1 MSDSRRGTI
10 GIEELK
16 ELATR
21 ILLAKGASEREARV
35 VVDDYLDAELRGRHS
50 HGFASFGVAVSAFGG
65 KGAYRAVQSKGP
77 ILQIEGN
84 GDCGHV
90 VAREAIDLALS
101 DPERPKVQAIGIR
114 GITRFNCPGVIAR
127 YGAERGA
134 VTLVWEYGG
143 KNFMIPHGGT
153 EAALSTNPLGI
164 GIPHTDPP
172 FVVDIALSEKAIGF
186 VELAKLSGEAI
197 PESWGVDEKGRA
209 TTDPHRVAAVKPY
222 GGYKG
227 YALAL
232 AFEILS
238 GPLVG
243 AAVGSKGSLGERG
256 ALILLIDPTA
266 FGQTAGEF
274 REQVAALLR
283 EIGESA
289 PADPAR
295 PVVYP
300 GQASARRAA
309 DTLSSGRLSLPVSVL
324 EHLRRWGEEAR
335 AEAGRQ

>member
-1 MSDSRRGTI
+1 MSDSRRSTI

-21 ILLAKGASEREARV
+21 ILLSKGASEKEAGIV
-35 VVDDYLDAELRGRHS
+35 VSDYLDAELRGRHS
-50 HGFASFGVAVSAFGG
+50 HGFASFGVAVSAFED
-65 KGAYRAVQSKGP
+65 KGTYRVVQSKGP
-77 ILQIEGN
+77 VLQIEGN
-84 GDCGHV
+84 GDSGHV

-127 YGAERGA
+127 YGAERGV

-143 KNFMIPHGGT
+143 KNFMIPYGGT
-153 EAALSTNPLGI
+153 RAALSTNPLGI

-172 FVVDIALSEKAIGF
+172 FVVDISLSEKAFGF
-186 VELAKLSGEAI
+186 VELAKLRGEAI
-197 PESWGVDEKGRA
+197 PESWGVDENGRT
-209 TTDPHRVAAVKPY
+209 TTDPNHVAAVKPY

-243 AAVGSKGSLGERG
+243 AAVGTKGSLGERG

-266 FGQTAGEF
+266 FGQTVDDF
-274 REQVAALLR
+274 REHVTALLR
-283 EIGESA
+283 EICDSA

-300 GQASARRAA
+300 GQASSRRVA
-309 DTLSSGRLSLPVSVL
+309 DALSAGYLSLPVSVL
-324 EHLRRWGEEAR
+324 ENLRRLGEEALR
-335 AEAGRQ
+335 S